1 MWKNLTHVEEVG
13 PGDRRG
19 WTQNKVGGPNTAEA
33 VEVLASTAMVV
44 FRSEVVTFIADQRQ
58 SLK

>member
-1 MWKNLTHVEEVG
+1 MEEVG

-44 FRSEVVTFIADQRQ
+44 FRSEVVIFIAEQRQ